1 MWNFNFICRES
12 KADRNGLASIELSI
26 IIDGKRT
33 YIALPMKCKA
43 TEFKKKM
50 ASKKNNEVLEYTSA
64 IRLKLNQYINEM
76 LVNDIAVTATTLK
89 EYFKSGGTKSYT
101 ISKLRK
107 DFIAYYNNKSKANA
121 VTSNVVR
128 KYELALDKFQAFM
141 KKDVEIATIKTL
153 DLENFKTYLQLQ
165 TKEVNSEEEK
175 AERKF
180 EDTTIAHI
188 LTKIKTAFTYAVN
201 NGNLKLNPFNQIT
214 IGKNT
219 KDVVK
224 LDNEELEVIKR
235 KAFVGRLDKVKD
247 LFLFQ
252 CNTALAYCDMAN
264 LCKSDIQFN
273 DGMYY
278 IRKARQKTK
287 VVFFTVLNEDA
298 MNILKKYDY
307 KLPILSNQKYNSYLK
322 EIGDV
327 CGIKKE
333 LHSHLARH
341 TCATRLLNDGMPL
354 EVVAKVLG
362 HTNTRQTQH
371 YAKLLDKTVLNTFK
385 KMMVG

>member
-12 KADRNGLASIELSI
+12 KADRNGLAPVELSI

-33 YIALPMKCKA
+33 YVALGLKINA
-43 TEFKKKM
+43 ADFKKKM
-50 ASKKNNEVLEYTSA
+50 NSKKNNEVLEYTSN
-64 IRLKLNQYINEM
+64 IRLKLNKYVNEM
-76 LVNDIAVTATTLK
+76 MIKDIPITAQSIK
-89 EYFKSGGTKSYT
+89 DYFKCGGVQTYT
-101 ISKLRK
+101 LSMLRK
-107 DFIAYYNNKSKANA
+107 DFIAFYNNKSKANA

-141 KKDVEIATIKTL
+141 KKDVEIATIKSL

-188 LTKIKTAFTYAVN
+188 LIKIKTVFTYAVN
-201 NGNLKLNPFNQIT
+201 NGKLKLNPFNQVT
-214 IGKNT
+214 IEKNT
-219 KDVVK
+219 KEVVK
-224 LDNEELEVIKR
+224 LDNEEIEVIKH
-235 KAFVGRLDKVKD
+235 KKFIGRLDKVRD

-252 CNTALAYCDMAN
+252 CYTGLAYCDMAN
-264 LCKSDIQFN
+264 LVQSDIQFA
-273 DGMYY
+273 DGMYFV
-278 IRKARQKTK
+278 RKARQKTK
-287 VVFFTVLNEDA
+287 VVFFTVINDDA
-298 MNILKKYDY
+298 MKLLKKYNY
-307 KLPILSNQKYNSYLK
+307 QLPVLSNQKYNSYLK
-322 EIGDV
+322 EIGDI
-327 CGIKKE
+327 CQINKE

-371 YAKLLDKTVLNTFK
+371 YAKLLDKTVLNEFRK
-385 KMMVG
+385 IS

>member
-12 KADRNGLASIELSI
+12 KADRNGLSPIELSI

-33 YIALPMKCKA
+33 YVALPMKINA
-43 TEFKKKM
+43 NDFKKKM
-50 ASKKNNEVLEYTSA
+50 NSKKNNEVLEYTSA
-64 IRLKLNQYINEM
+64 IRLKLNQYVNEM
-76 LVNDIAVTATTLK
+76 LLKDIAITAASIKDYFKCGGVKTYTLSTLK
-89 EYFKSGGTKSYT
+89 NE
-101 ISKLRK
+101 
-107 DFIAYYNNKSKANA
+107 FIAYYNKKSEVKA
-121 VTSNVVR
+121 VTTNVVR
-128 KYELALDKFQAFM
+128 KYELALDKFIAFIN
-141 KKDVEIATIKTL
+141 KDVEVNTITAIHIEKFK
-153 DLENFKTYLQLQ
+153 LEL
-165 TKEVNSEEEK
+165 KEQN
-175 AERKF
+175 F
-180 EDTTIAHI
+180 EDTTVAHI

-201 NGNLKLNPFNQIT
+201 NGNLKLNPFNQVT
-214 IGKNT
+214 IEKNT

-235 KAFVGRLDKVKD
+235 KTFVGRLDKVRD

-252 CNTALAYCDMAN
+252 CNTGLAYCDMAN
-264 LCKSDIQFN
+264 LVQGDIQYN
-273 DGMYY
+273 DGMYFV
-278 IRKARQKTK
+278 RKARQKTK

-307 KLPILSNQKYNSYLK
+307 KLPVLSNQKYNSYLK
-322 EIGDV
+322 EIGDI
-327 CGIKKE
+327 CQINKE

-354 EVVAKVLG
+354 EIVAKVLG

-371 YAKLLDKTVLNTFK
+371 YAKLLDKTVLNSFK

>member
-12 KADRNGLASIELSI
+12 KQDRNGLAPVELSI

-33 YIALPMKCKA
+33 YVALGMKINA

-50 ASKKNNEVLEYTSA
+50 NSKKNNEVLEYTSA

-76 LVNDIAVTATTLK
+76 MIKDIPITAQSIK
-89 EYFKSGGTKSYT
+89 DYFKCGGVQTYT
-101 ISKLRK
+101 LSMLRK
-107 DFIAYYNNKSKANA
+107 DFIAFYNNKSKANA

-141 KKDVEIATIKTL
+141 KKDVEIATIKSL
-153 DLENFKTYLQLQ
+153 DLENFKTDLQLQ
-165 TKEVNSEEEK
+165 TKDEK
-175 AERKF
+175 GERKF

-188 LTKIKTAFTYAVN
+188 LIKIKTVFTYAVN
-201 NGNLKLNPFNQIT
+201 NGKLKLNPFNQVT
-214 IGKNT
+214 IEKNT
-219 KDVVK
+219 KEVVK
-224 LDNEELEVIKR
+224 LDNEEIEVIKH
-235 KAFVGRLDKVKD
+235 KKFIGRLDKVRD

-252 CNTALAYCDMAN
+252 CYTGLAYCDMAN
-264 LCKSDIQFN
+264 LVQSDIQFA
-273 DGMYY
+273 DDMYFV
-278 IRKARQKTK
+278 RKARQKTK
-287 VVFFTVLNEDA
+287 VVFFTVINDDA
-298 MNILKKYDY
+298 MKLLKKYNY
-307 KLPILSNQKYNSYLK
+307 QLPVLSNQKYNSYLK
-322 EIGDV
+322 EIGDI
-327 CGIKKE
+327 CQINKE

-371 YAKLLDKTVLNTFK
+371 YAKLLDKTVLNEFRK
-385 KMMVG
+385 IS

>member
-12 KADRNGLASIELSI
+12 KQDRNGLAPVELSI

-33 YIALPMKCKA
+33 YVALPMKINA
-43 TEFKKKM
+43 ADFKKKM

-76 LVNDIAVTATTLK
+76 LVKDIAITAQSIK
-89 EYFKSGGTKSYT
+89 DYFKTGGVQTYT
-101 ISKLRK
+101 LSKLRK

-141 KKDVEIATIKTL
+141 KKDVEIATIKSL

-165 TKEVNSEEEK
+165 TKGVNSEEEK
-175 AERKF
+175 GERKF

-188 LTKIKTAFTYAVN
+188 LIKIKTVFTYAVN
-201 NGNLKLNPFNQIT
+201 NGNLKLNPFNQVT
-214 IGKNT
+214 IEKNT
-219 KDVVK
+219 KEVVK
-224 LDNEELEVIKR
+224 LDNEEIEVIKH
-235 KAFVGRLDKVKD
+235 KKFIGRLDKVRD

-252 CNTALAYCDMAN
+252 CYTGLAYCDMAN
-264 LCKSDIQFN
+264 LVQSDIQFA
-273 DGMYY
+273 DGMHY

-287 VVFFTVLNEDA
+287 VVFFTVINDDA
-298 MNILKKYDY
+298 MKLLEKYNY
-307 KLPILSNQKYNSYLK
+307 QLPVLSNQKYNSYLK
-322 EIGDV
+322 EIGDI
-327 CGIKKE
+327 CQINKE
-333 LHSHLARH
+333 LHSHIARH

-371 YAKLLDKTVLNTFK
+371 YAKLLDKTVLNEFRK
-385 KMMVG
+385 IS

>member
-12 KADRNGLASIELSI
+12 KQDRNGLAPVELSI

-33 YIALPMKCKA
+33 YVALPMKINA
-43 TEFKKKM
+43 TDFKKKM

-76 LVNDIAVTATTLK
+76 LLKDIAITAQSIK
-89 EYFKSGGTKSYT
+89 DYFKTGGVQTYT
-101 ISKLRK
+101 LSKLRK

-141 KKDVEIATIKTL
+141 KKDVEIATIKSL

-165 TKEVNSEEEK
+165 TKGVNSEEEK

-188 LTKIKTAFTYAVN
+188 LIKIKTVFTYAVN
-201 NGNLKLNPFNQIT
+201 NGNLKLNPFNQVT
-214 IGKNT
+214 IEKNT
-219 KDVVK
+219 KEVVK
-224 LDNEELEVIKR
+224 LDNAEIEVIKH
-235 KAFVGRLDKVKD
+235 KKFIGRLDKVRD

-252 CNTALAYCDMAN
+252 CYTGLAYCDMAN
-264 LCKSDIQFN
+264 LVQSDIQFA
-273 DGMYY
+273 DGMHY

-287 VVFFTVLNEDA
+287 VVFFTVINDDA
-298 MNILKKYDY
+298 MKLLEKYNY
-307 KLPILSNQKYNSYLK
+307 QLPVLSNQKYNSYLK
-322 EIGDV
+322 EIGDI
-327 CGIKKE
+327 CQINKE
-333 LHSHLARH
+333 LHSHIARH

-371 YAKLLDKTVLNTFK
+371 YAKLLDKTVLNEFRK
-385 KMMVG
+385 IS

>member
-12 KADRNGLASIELSI
+12 KADRNGLSPIELSI

-33 YIALPMKCKA
+33 YVALPMKINA

-64 IRLKLNQYINEM
+64 IRLKLNQYVNEM
-76 LVNDIAVTATTLK
+76 LLKDIAITAASIKDYFKCGGVKTYTLSTLK
-89 EYFKSGGTKSYT
+89 NE
-101 ISKLRK
+101 
-107 DFIAYYNNKSKANA
+107 FIAYYNKKSEVKA
-121 VTSNVVR
+121 VTTNVVR
-128 KYELALDKFQAFM
+128 KYELALDKFIAFIN
-141 KKDVEIATIKTL
+141 KDVEVNTITAIHIEKFK
-153 DLENFKTYLQLQ
+153 LEL
-165 TKEVNSEEEK
+165 KEQN
-175 AERKF
+175 F
-180 EDTTIAHI
+180 EDTTVAHI

-201 NGNLKLNPFNQIT
+201 NGNLKLNPFNQVT
-214 IGKNT
+214 IEKNT

-235 KAFVGRLDKVKD
+235 KTFVGRLDKVRD
-247 LFLFQ
+247 LFIFQ
-252 CNTALAYCDMAN
+252 CNTGLAYCDMAN
-264 LCKSDIQFN
+264 LVQGDIQYN
-273 DGMYY
+273 DGMYFV
-278 IRKARQKTK
+278 RKARQKTK

-307 KLPILSNQKYNSYLK
+307 KLPVLSNQKYNSYLK
-322 EIGDV
+322 EIGDI
-327 CGIKKE
+327 CQINKE

-354 EVVAKVLG
+354 EIVAKVLG

-371 YAKLLDKTVLNTFK
+371 YAKLLDKTVLNSFK

>member
-12 KADRNGLASIELSI
+12 KADRNGLSPIELSI

-33 YIALPMKCKA
+33 YVALPMKINA

-64 IRLKLNQYINEM
+64 IRLKLNQYVNEM
-76 LVNDIAVTATTLK
+76 LLKDIAITAASIKDYFKCGGVKTYTLSTLK
-89 EYFKSGGTKSYT
+89 NE
-101 ISKLRK
+101 
-107 DFIAYYNNKSKANA
+107 FIAYYNKKSEVKA
-121 VTSNVVR
+121 VTTNVVR
-128 KYELALDKFQAFM
+128 KYELALDKFIAFIN
-141 KKDVEIATIKTL
+141 KDVEVNTITAIHIEKFK
-153 DLENFKTYLQLQ
+153 LEL
-165 TKEVNSEEEK
+165 KEQN
-175 AERKF
+175 F
-180 EDTTIAHI
+180 EDTTVAHI

-201 NGNLKLNPFNQIT
+201 NGNLKLNPFNQVT
-214 IGKNT
+214 IEKNT

-224 LDNEELEVIKR
+224 LDNAELEVIKR
-235 KAFVGRLDKVKD
+235 KTFVGRLDKVRD
-247 LFLFQ
+247 LFIFQ
-252 CNTALAYCDMAN
+252 CNTGLAYCDMAN
-264 LCKSDIQFN
+264 LVQGDIQYN
-273 DGMYY
+273 DGMHF

-307 KLPILSNQKYNSYLK
+307 KLPVLSNQKYNSYLK
-322 EIGDV
+322 EIGDI
-327 CGIKKE
+327 CQINKE

-354 EVVAKVLG
+354 EIVAKVLG

-371 YAKLLDKTVLNTFK
+371 YAKLLDKTVLNSFK

>member
-12 KADRNGLASIELSI
+12 KADRNGLSPIELSI

-33 YIALPMKCKA
+33 YVALPMKINA
-43 TEFKKKM
+43 NDFKKKM
-50 ASKKNNEVLEYTSA
+50 NSKKNNEVLEYTSA
-64 IRLKLNQYINEM
+64 IRLKLNQYVNEM
-76 LVNDIAVTATTLK
+76 LLKDIAITAASIKDYFKCGGVKTYTLSTLK
-89 EYFKSGGTKSYT
+89 NE
-101 ISKLRK
+101 
-107 DFIAYYNNKSKANA
+107 FIAYYNKKSEVKA
-121 VTSNVVR
+121 VTTNVVR
-128 KYELALDKFQAFM
+128 KYELALDKFIAFIN
-141 KKDVEIATIKTL
+141 KDVEVNTITAIHIEKFK
-153 DLENFKTYLQLQ
+153 LEL
-165 TKEVNSEEEK
+165 KEQN
-175 AERKF
+175 F

-201 NGNLKLNPFNQIT
+201 NGNLKLNPFNQVT
-214 IGKNT
+214 IEKNT

-235 KAFVGRLDKVKD
+235 KTFVGRLDKVRD

-252 CNTALAYCDMAN
+252 CNTGLAYCDMAN
-264 LCKSDIQFN
+264 LVQGDIQYN
-273 DGMYY
+273 DGMYFV
-278 IRKARQKTK
+278 RKARQKTK

-307 KLPILSNQKYNSYLK
+307 KLPVLSNQKYNSYLK
-322 EIGDV
+322 EIGDI
-327 CGIKKE
+327 CQINKE

-354 EVVAKVLG
+354 EIVAKVLG

-371 YAKLLDKTVLNTFK
+371 YAKLLDKTVLNSFK